1 MVGIRFILVRIA
13 QNEFFWFLLKPF
25 VRFASFLLTEH
36 NRKKDGQELRRQKDH
51 YDTLLRNALR
61 DTIVLRGPFKGLK
74 YPSLEAAGSSLYP
87 KLL

>member
-36 NRKKDGQELRRQKDH
+36 NRKKDGQELVIP
-51 YDTLLRNALR
+51 ALF
-61 DTIVLRGPFKGLK
+61 PC
-74 YPSLEAAGSSLYP
+74 LEMISALFY
-87 KLL
+87 